1 MANPKDRY
9 GQPLKKPLKRNG
21 CSRLKDG
28 DKKNRNRII
37 NINYT
42 PDNPK
47 LYTSCNCQN
56 KPKLTKI
63 ELALRKKMKIRRQK
77 LMKKRELEIAP
88 MGL

>member
-9 GQPLKKPLKRNG
+9 GQPMKKPLKRNG
-21 CSRLKDG
+21 CHSIRDG
-28 DKKNRNRII
+28 DKKQLNRII
-37 NINYT
+37 NINYCYDD
-42 PDNPK
+42 PR
-47 LYTSCNCQN
+47 LYGSCRCSD
-56 KPKLTKI
+56 KPKLLKI